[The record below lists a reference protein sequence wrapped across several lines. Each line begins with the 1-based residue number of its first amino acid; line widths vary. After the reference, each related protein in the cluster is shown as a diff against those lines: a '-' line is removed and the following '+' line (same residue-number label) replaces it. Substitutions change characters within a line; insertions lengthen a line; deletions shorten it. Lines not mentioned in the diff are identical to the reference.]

1 MTEEY
6 HYYLHPETNDKIREG
21 RARRYSKIGELGSK
35 GKYKED
41 ERHGLWV
48 AYRWGGK
55 VWQEQEFSHG
65 TLVGRA
71 FTYYENGQVSRER
84 HYVDGEKDGK
94 EVYYFENGQVEQ
106 ERHYVDGKL
115 DGKWVEYDEE
125 GNITD
130 EDIYRDDEC
139 VELCEERD

>member
-1 MTEEY
+1 METTFSKDGTLTEEY

-71 FTYYENGQVSRER
+71 FTYYENGQV
-84 HYVDGEKDGK
+84 
-94 EVYYFENGQVEQ
+94 EQ

>member
-1 MTEEY
+1 METTFSKDGTLTEEY

-55 VWQEQEFSHG
+55 VWQEQEFHMAH
-65 TLVGRA
+65 L
-71 FTYYENGQVSRER
+71 
-84 HYVDGEKDGK
+84 
-94 EVYYFENGQVEQ
+94 
-106 ERHYVDGKL
+106 
-115 DGKWVEYDEE
+115 WVVRLR
-125 GNITD
+125 ITRMD
-130 EDIYRDDEC
+130 R
-139 VELCEERD
+139 